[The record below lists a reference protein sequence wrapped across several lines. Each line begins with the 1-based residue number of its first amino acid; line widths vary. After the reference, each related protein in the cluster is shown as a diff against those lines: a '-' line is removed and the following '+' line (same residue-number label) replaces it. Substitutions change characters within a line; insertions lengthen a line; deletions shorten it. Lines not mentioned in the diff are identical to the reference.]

1 MRVSVNCS
9 DASCWEVVD
18 QETDR
23 VLHDVAWADDT
34 TQEYVQRMRDEQG
47 AYILDRGVPM
57 YRHVSNR
64 RIALRR
70 KVEEE

>member
-1 MRVSVNCS
+1 MRVSVDGS
-9 DASCWEVVD
+9 DASRWEAID
-18 QETDR
+18 QETGE
-23 VLHDVAWADDT
+23 VLRDIVWADDT